1 MKTVYNMME
10 QYSDDEDQCG
20 SQGEQDFDYDDDDD
34 GEEFDYDTIDFGD
47 SESEESTSN
56 MHPLLVQD
64 IENVKQKYW
73 ERAVYY
79 KKFQDLGDIDV
90 ELHVPGNYF
99 DYDVAKAWK
108 IVRKEDIII
117 RLRMDF
123 KKYLDASHPKIEVF
137 QLSQKEKFGIGIQM
151 ENIIRLFLGKVW
163 NTFSNSPDAP
173 AAANSD
179 PGVKR
184 LPSKDA
190 GFLAMVYGIG
200 IQMENIIRL
209 FLGKVWNTFSNSPT
223 APAATNSDPG
233 VKRLPSKDAGFLAMV
248 YDYCHQRLNT
258 LNEFCVV
265 CDEPHVFN
273 NGPTMLKPTVC
284 GRDLCVFSFQTI
296 GVMSDAAEDIAT
308 GPEVVDLLITMA
320 KAACKSERRNLIF
333 DPFPTVVDPMNP
345 QSLALNPSKKD
356 FNRCK
361 EALSALDMQKL
372 SRHLG
377 PNLKETVESQDIL
390 AYPLL
395 QWLISSNRSHI
406 VKLPDSAQL
415 SFMSTPHQFLL
426 MSSPPAKEAIFRQY
440 KAEHGSTFAFHGSRL
455 ENWHSIMRNG
465 LISAS
470 GTKFQVNGAAYGNG
484 IYLSPEAMLSYSY
497 SGGYYLDNH
506 PSEAGA
512 TSVSGSRFLDVSD
525 KLICLALCEVITS
538 PDLRKDH
545 SVWVMPDADKVCTR
559 FFFVY
564 DKNTMSEQTVN
575 TQEKKYTSKI
585 REAVEYHQYK

>member
-1 MKTVYNMME
+1 ME
-10 QYSDDEDQCG
+10 HDSDDEDQCG
-20 SQGEQDFDYDDDDD
+20 SQGEDFDYDDDDD
-34 GEEFDYDTIDFGD
+34 EEFDYDNIDFGD
-47 SESEESTSN
+47 SESEEPTAN
-56 MHPLLVQD
+56 MHPLLMQD

-73 ERAVYY
+73 EKAVDYR
-79 KKFQDLGDIDV
+79 KFQDLGDIDV

-99 DYDVAKAWK
+99 DNDVAKAWK

-123 KKYLDASHPKIEVF
+123 KKYLDANQPKIEVF
-137 QLSQKEKFGIGIQM
+137 QPSQKEKFGIGIQV

-173 AAANSD
+173 AAAADND

-190 GFLAMVYGIG
+190 GFLAMVY
-200 IQMENIIRL
+200 E
-209 FLGKVWNTFSNSPT
+209 
-223 APAATNSDPG
+223 
-233 VKRLPSKDAGFLAMV
+233 
-248 YDYCHQRLNT
+248 YCHQRLET

-333 DPFPTVVDPMNP
+333 DPFPTVVDPTNP
-345 QSLALNPSKKD
+345 QRLALNPSHKD
-356 FNRCK
+356 FTRCK

-372 SRHLG
+372 SSYLG

-440 KAEHGSTFAFHGSRL
+440 KAEHGSTFAFHGSRI

-470 GTKFQVNGAAYGNG
+470 GTKFQVNGAAYGKG
-484 IYLSPEAMLSYSY
+484 IYLSPEAMLSYGY
-497 SGGYYLDNH
+497 SRGYYPNDH
-506 PSEAGA
+506 RSEAGA
-512 TSVSGSRFLDVSD
+512 TSGSGSRFLDVSD

-538 PDLRKDH
+538 PDLRKDD
-545 SVWVMPDADKVCTR
+545 SIWVMPDADKVCTR

-564 DKNTMSEQTVN
+564 DKNTMSARTVN